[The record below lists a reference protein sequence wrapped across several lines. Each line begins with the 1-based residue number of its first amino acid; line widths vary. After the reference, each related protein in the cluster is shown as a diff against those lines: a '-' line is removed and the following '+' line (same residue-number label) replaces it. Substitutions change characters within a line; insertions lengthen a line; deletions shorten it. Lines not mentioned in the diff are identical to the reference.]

1 MGFAKPEAV
10 SVGTWV
16 LLRADSGRSTSP
28 LLIPAASPRREG
40 GGCNDD
46 RKLALLGPLEATL
59 LLGLLGGSPGSPT
72 GPVTDGTW
80 LCCSCIC
87 DPDVWGSGAWIDGAL
102 VVVVL
107 EEVGRPS
114 AVTAGKGS
122 VLRKVGKADVSDMSW
137 VERSWVVV

>member
-1 MGFAKPEAV
+1 
-10 SVGTWV
+10 
-16 LLRADSGRSTSP
+16 
-28 LLIPAASPRREG
+28 
-40 GGCNDD
+40 
-46 RKLALLGPLEATL
+46 
-59 LLGLLGGSPGSPT
+59 
-72 GPVTDGTW
+72 
-80 LCCSCIC
+80 
-87 DPDVWGSGAWIDGAL
+87 L